1 MPGKRSAARLYLSVR
16 RFTNQRARARTNGCT
31 FQHALAGN
39 RCGTCA
45 HGSPYRAALTRGFTF
60 AAIFEHG
67 TGACAHDGAANGRFQ
82 IFARGRTNGRACY
95 GASGSFVDGHSR
107 GGKMRALITSVVLI
121 SFITDPL

>member
-45 HGSPYRAALTRGFTF
+45 HGITP
-60 AAIFEHG
+60 
-67 TGACAHDGAANGRFQ
+67 RF
-82 IFARGRTNGRACY
+82 IIPVAKA
-95 GASGSFVDGHSR
+95 
-107 GGKMRALITSVVLI
+107 
-121 SFITDPL
+121 

>member
-45 HGSPYRAALTRGFTF
+45 HGSTYRTTFTRGFTF
-60 AAIFEHG
+60 AAVFEHG
-67 TGACAHDGAANGRFQ
+67 TGACAHDGAANG
-82 IFARGRTNGRACY
+82 
-95 GASGSFVDGHSR
+95 
-107 GGKMRALITSVVLI
+107 
-121 SFITDPL
+121 